1 MMARAVLFELGR
13 KGRDLR
19 EDNDAEQKQNERSTP
34 PETRLSCH

>member
-1 MMARAVLFELGR
+1 MIAGAVLFELGC

-19 EDNDAEQKQNERSTP
+19 EDNDRKQKQNEGAAP

>member
-1 MMARAVLFELGR
+1 MIGRAVLIELAG

-19 EDNDAEQKQNERSTP
+19 EDNDTKQEQDKGAPP